1 MKYLP
6 GYFYHYASLNNWTR
20 GEKIAYIT
28 VTYLDIA
35 TYSFL
40 VLLAVRNIWAILYR

>member
-6 GYFYHYASLNNWTR
+6 GIFDDWSSNNDWTR

-28 VTYLDIA
+28 VIYLDIA
-35 TYSFL
+35 TYGFL